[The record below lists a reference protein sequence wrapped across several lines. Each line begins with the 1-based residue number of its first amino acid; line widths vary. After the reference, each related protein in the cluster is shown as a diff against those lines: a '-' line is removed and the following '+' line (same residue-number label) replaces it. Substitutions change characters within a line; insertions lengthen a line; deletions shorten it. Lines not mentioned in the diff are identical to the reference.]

1 VRVIGAGGSGG
12 FALFAGEV
20 ALGRWPVIDESTAEP
35 REDRWLATV
44 PSAGR
49 IAPNSKRV
57 AGGAREP
64 DIAYQSHATRN
75 LDRFPIRRDGGSVIV
90 NSKKSFNQTNTPRP
104 GPQPPSRCSDGRAV
118 LARNANVVS

>member
-1 VRVIGAGGSGG
+1 VGYSGHIVRVIGAGGSGG

-75 LDRFPIRRDGGSVIV
+75 LDGGSVIV
-90 NSKKSFNQTNTPRP
+90 NLEKVFQ
-104 GPQPPSRCSDGRAV
+104 SDKHAEAWAAAAIEV
-118 LARNANVVS
+118 